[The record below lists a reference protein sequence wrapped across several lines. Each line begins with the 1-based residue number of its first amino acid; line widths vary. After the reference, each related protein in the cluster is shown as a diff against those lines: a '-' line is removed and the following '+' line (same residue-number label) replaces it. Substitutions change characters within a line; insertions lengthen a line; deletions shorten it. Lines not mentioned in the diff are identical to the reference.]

1 MALPCGCY
9 VLLRIIIDDTRVI
22 RNTASF
28 IVTDDVFLPV
38 IFAADPEDDWKSPDT
53 WHKAH
58 PGLGVEAAEVSVMDY
73 LNLDTLP
80 EAPPVTAAMLML
92 IGALYEN
99 RESVTDKPVSE
110 SVLFTRLLAPYRK
123 LAL

>member
-1 MALPCGCY
+1 MINLAEAKLH
-9 VLLRIIIDDTRVI
+9 LRVDHSEED
-22 RNTASF
+22 
-28 IVTDDVFLPV
+28 
-38 IFAADPEDDWKSPDT
+38 AAIQQMM
-53 WHKAH
+53 
-58 PGLGVEAAEVSVMDY
+58 EAAEVSVMDY

-80 EAPPVTAAMLML
+80 EAPPVAAAMLML
-92 IGALYEN
+92 IGALYET

>member
-1 MALPCGCY
+1 MINLAEAKLH
-9 VLLRIIIDDTRVI
+9 LRVDHLEED
-22 RNTASF
+22 
-28 IVTDDVFLPV
+28 
-38 IFAADPEDDWKSPDT
+38 AAIQQMM
-53 WHKAH
+53 
-58 PGLGVEAAEVSVMDY
+58 EAAEVSVMDY

-80 EAPPVTAAMLML
+80 EAPPVAAAMLML

>member
-1 MALPCGCY
+1 MINLAEAKLH
-9 VLLRIIIDDTRVI
+9 LRVDHSEED
-22 RNTASF
+22 
-28 IVTDDVFLPV
+28 
-38 IFAADPEDDWKSPDT
+38 AAIQQMM
-53 WHKAH
+53 
-58 PGLGVEAAEVSVMDY
+58 EAAEVSVVDY

-80 EAPPVTAAMLML
+80 EAPPVAAAMLML
-92 IGALYEN
+92 IGAPYEN

>member
-1 MALPCGCY
+1 MINLAEAKLH
-9 VLLRIIIDDTRVI
+9 LRVDHLEED
-22 RNTASF
+22 
-28 IVTDDVFLPV
+28 
-38 IFAADPEDDWKSPDT
+38 AAIQQMM
-53 WHKAH
+53 
-58 PGLGVEAAEVSVMDY
+58 EAAEVSVMDY

>member
-1 MALPCGCY
+1 MINLADAKLH
-9 VLLRIIIDDTRVI
+9 LRVDHTEED
-22 RNTASF
+22 
-28 IVTDDVFLPV
+28 
-38 IFAADPEDDWKSPDT
+38 AAIQQMM
-53 WHKAH
+53 
-58 PGLGVEAAEVSVMDY
+58 EAAEVSVMDY

-80 EAPPVTAAMLML
+80 EAPPVAAAMLML

-110 SVLFTRLLAPYRK
+110 SLLFTRLLAPYRK

>member
-1 MALPCGCY
+1 MINLAEAKFH
-9 VLLRIIIDDTRVI
+9 LRVDHSEED
-22 RNTASF
+22 
-28 IVTDDVFLPV
+28 
-38 IFAADPEDDWKSPDT
+38 AAIQQMM
-53 WHKAH
+53 
-58 PGLGVEAAEVSVMDY
+58 EAAEVSVMDY

-80 EAPPVTAAMLML
+80 EAPPVAAAMLML
-92 IGALYEN
+92 IGALYET

>member
-1 MALPCGCY
+1 MINLAEAKLH
-9 VLLRIIIDDTRVI
+9 LRVDQSEED
-22 RNTASF
+22 
-28 IVTDDVFLPV
+28 
-38 IFAADPEDDWKSPDT
+38 AAIQQMM
-53 WHKAH
+53 
-58 PGLGVEAAEVSVMDY
+58 EAAEVSVMDY

>member
-1 MALPCGCY
+1 MINLAEAKLH
-9 VLLRIIIDDTRVI
+9 LRVDQSEED
-22 RNTASF
+22 
-28 IVTDDVFLPV
+28 
-38 IFAADPEDDWKSPDT
+38 AAIQQMM
-53 WHKAH
+53 
-58 PGLGVEAAEVSVMDY
+58 EAAEVAVVDY

>member
-1 MALPCGCY
+1 MINLAEAKLH
-9 VLLRIIIDDTRVI
+9 LRVDHSEED
-22 RNTASF
+22 
-28 IVTDDVFLPV
+28 
-38 IFAADPEDDWKSPDT
+38 AAIQQM
-53 WHKAH
+53 
-58 PGLGVEAAEVSVMDY
+58 VEAAEVSVMDY

>member
-1 MALPCGCY
+1 MINLAEAKLH
-9 VLLRIIIDDTRVI
+9 LRVDQSEED
-22 RNTASF
+22 
-28 IVTDDVFLPV
+28 
-38 IFAADPEDDWKSPDT
+38 AAIQQMM
-53 WHKAH
+53 
-58 PGLGVEAAEVSVMDY
+58 EAAEVSVMDY

-80 EAPPVTAAMLML
+80 EAPPVAAAMLML

>member
-1 MALPCGCY
+1 MINLAEAKLH
-9 VLLRIIIDDTRVI
+9 LRVDHSEED
-22 RNTASF
+22 
-28 IVTDDVFLPV
+28 
-38 IFAADPEDDWKSPDT
+38 AAIQQMM
-53 WHKAH
+53 
-58 PGLGVEAAEVSVMDY
+58 EAAEVSVVDY

-80 EAPPVTAAMLML
+80 EAPPVAAAMLML

>member
-1 MALPCGCY
+1 MINLAEAKLH
-9 VLLRIIIDDTRVI
+9 LRVDHSEED
-22 RNTASF
+22 
-28 IVTDDVFLPV
+28 
-38 IFAADPEDDWKSPDT
+38 AAIQQMM
-53 WHKAH
+53 
-58 PGLGVEAAEVSVMDY
+58 EAAEVSVMDY

>member
-1 MALPCGCY
+1 MINLAEAKLH
-9 VLLRIIIDDTRVI
+9 LRVDQSEED
-22 RNTASF
+22 
-28 IVTDDVFLPV
+28 
-38 IFAADPEDDWKSPDT
+38 AAIQQMM
-53 WHKAH
+53 
-58 PGLGVEAAEVSVMDY
+58 EAAEVSVMDY
-73 LNLDTLP
+73 LNLATLP
-80 EAPPVTAAMLML
+80 EAPPVAAAMLML

>member
-1 MALPCGCY
+1 MINLAEAKLH
-9 VLLRIIIDDTRVI
+9 LRVDQSEED
-22 RNTASF
+22 
-28 IVTDDVFLPV
+28 
-38 IFAADPEDDWKSPDT
+38 AAIQQMM
-53 WHKAH
+53 
-58 PGLGVEAAEVSVMDY
+58 EAAEVSVMDY

-80 EAPPVTAAMLML
+80 SAPPVAAAMLML

>member
-1 MALPCGCY
+1 MINMADAKLH
-9 VLLRIIIDDTRVI
+9 LRVDHSEED
-22 RNTASF
+22 
-28 IVTDDVFLPV
+28 
-38 IFAADPEDDWKSPDT
+38 AAIQQMM
-53 WHKAH
+53 
-58 PGLGVEAAEVSVMDY
+58 EAAEVSVMDY